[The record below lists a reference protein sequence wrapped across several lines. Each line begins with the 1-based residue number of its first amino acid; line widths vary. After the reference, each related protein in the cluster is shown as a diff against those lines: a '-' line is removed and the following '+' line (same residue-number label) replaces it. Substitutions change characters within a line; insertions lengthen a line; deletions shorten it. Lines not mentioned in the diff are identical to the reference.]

1 MKAKGYTLIRTV
13 FVLTLVVL
21 SLVSGPTL
29 MAGNTVSGIGAYASG
44 THESVYDESTQ
55 AGGPTCV
62 TIQRGAFGEVADV
75 YIWAARPDANSNHIN
90 LYT

>member
-1 MKAKGYTLIRTV
+1 MRAKGYMLIRTV

-62 TIQRGAFGEVADV
+62 AVSGLPPMCRTIIMEKQVF
-75 YIWAARPDANSNHIN
+75 
-90 LYT
+90 L